1 MKPFLR
7 YVDFGFSAD
16 GGSRHVVL
24 VQFDVFMIGT
34 AKNDE
39 QRHCAK
45 FGRNGSNHGGDMSV
59 IDMSRWQPPPSFF
72 GKFEFSNGRNCP
84 QRQHA

>member
-1 MKPFLR
+1 VKPFLR

-16 GGSRHVVL
+16 GGSRYVVL

-45 FGRNGSNHGGDMSV
+45 FWTKWLKPWRRYV
-59 IDMSRWQPPPSFF
+59 TYRYVKVAAAAII
-72 GKFEFSNGRNCP
+72 
-84 QRQHA
+84 